1 MGWDGM
7 GWMDLCVGLFYEHRF
22 AMLIN
27 DKRKFCLLSI
37 FCTFPELPSNIYGYI
52 CASGVFPGHAFSCM
66 DTSSA
71 SVANPQIQD
80 LKRKF

>member
-1 MGWDGM
+1 MM
-7 GWMDLCVGLFYEHRF
+7 VLVLTH
-22 AMLIN
+22 
-27 DKRKFCLLSI
+27 LLSI

-71 SVANPQIQD
+71 SVASPQIQD
-80 LKRKF
+80 LLVLPCYQNFQIHLGTFPDWQQ